1 MANKEALRELQ
12 SRLAERLQAARSQA
26 LAVNW
31 LAVEA
36 AGRGF
41 LFPLSEAG
49 EIFTGRLGLMAVPHT
64 SKWFMGVANL
74 RGHLHGVVDLAG
86 FLGLKSAATLTA
98 EAALRDQSC
107 AVAMNTS
114 LETNCALLVDRLA
127 GLRGKDQ
134 LQREELDQQQARPP
148 FLSGVWRDA
157 QGRAWYEISLSS
169 LSTNDAF
176 LKIFD

>member
-1 MANKEALRELQ
+1 MAKREALRELQ
-12 SRLAERLQAARSQA
+12 SRLAERLQAARDKA
-26 LAVNW
+26 IAVNW

-41 LFPLSEAG
+41 LFPLAEAG

-86 FLGLKSAATLTA
+86 FLGLKSAS
-98 EAALRDQSC
+98 ALMTESQLREQSC
-107 AVAMNTS
+107 AIAFNVS

-127 GLRGKDQ
+127 GLRARDQ
-134 LQREELDQQQARPP
+134 MQREEVDQSAMPP
-148 FLSGVWRDA
+148 FLGGVWRDA
-157 QGRAWYEISLSS
+157 HGRAWHEISLAS
-169 LSTNDAF
+169 LSSNDAF